1 MTLFGLRII
10 QSTKVQLLAI
20 LLTTLYAAGLLI
32 WQYQYYRA
40 LELTPI
46 IHPISEGLPSANN
59 VEIGLHINSF
69 PIFSFI
75 KNEFVLDGSVWFRY
89 NDKEIDQKIIEQ
101 FTFQNALSENGELLY
116 KSAPIIKQ
124 KDNKTTIIYHIQSA
138 LKAALNHGLF
148 PTGDHTL
155 NIVLQNK
162 TATPTELT
170 FISGQKNCTLA
181 EDLLVRNWYPR
192 STTVTTGY
200 MEAPMQQDNPSFT
213 QQYPSTIFSIDFQNM
228 ALRDVISL
236 YFPLFVLFLIG
247 LLSLTID
254 VFEVT
259 RLNLIIAAVP
269 ILVLFRMVIDAQA
282 PSVGYSMQ
290 VDHIYHLL
298 VFLSLLILF
307 FQMYVTLSTQEIKE
321 KSEAYQEE
329 IKTHLE
335 VLNSIVLFT
344 ALFLLVICM
353 TYLSY
358 IIL

>member
-1 MTLFGLRII
+1 MTQFGLKII

-40 LELTPI
+40 LELAPT
-46 IHPISEGLPSANN
+46 IHTAAKGAPLVNN
-59 VEIGLHINSF
+59 AEIGLHINSF

-75 KNEFVLDGSVWFRY
+75 KNEFVLDGSLWFRY
-89 NDKEIDQKIIEQ
+89 NDEEIDQTIIEQ

-116 KSAPIIKQ
+116 KSAPIIK
-124 KDNKTTIIYHIQSA
+124 KEGAKTTVIYHIQA
-138 LKAALNHGLF
+138 ILKAALNHGLF

-155 NIVLQNK
+155 NIILQNK
-162 TATPTELT
+162 VATPNQLT
-170 FISGQKNCTLA
+170 FTAEQKNCTLT

-192 STTVTTGY
+192 STTITTGH
-200 MEAPMQQDNPSFT
+200 MEAPMQQDNPNFT
-213 QQYPSTIFSIDFQNM
+213 LQYPSAIFSIDFQNM

-321 KSEAYQEE
+321 KAEAHQEE
-329 IKTHLE
+329 IKIHLE
-335 VLNSIVLFT
+335 VLNSMVLFT
-344 ALFLLVICM
+344 TLLLLVICM